1 MPALAYS
8 TRPACQKVQDIIR
21 FVASDLPRLNTA
33 CRDGALA
40 LHEWVRQVRQAVVD
54 IDDAVPGLDPDER
67 LTLLQALG
75 FIVASGERH
84 AQALRHEPGWIVRLL
99 PGVEPALAAA
109 AASERVPVLTAEL
122 YWERNTGWP
131 PLTFTGED
139 HELFFISA
147 VRTQVELRAAANRQ
161 IRALLSQN
169 WTPSTAE
176 GARMLRA
183 AAAAMKE
190 SHGQYLD
197 FRRGPQGE
205 PLMTPAQF
213 NEMRV
218 WLAGTRIAGR
228 GYAGANAAYIA
239 DMVVTDYLLGTADGD
254 YDTYVRG
261 FAQYQ
266 SPQGR
271 ECVATDRERRPLV
284 LVLAESLGMSA
295 ADVDRAT
302 VPQVAERVRLAP
314 AALGWSLAAFK
325 SLVDEF
331 IGASGAHVGLVHVY
345 LEKYRE
351 TMSQEEVD
359 RMPVKPTHGTGGNS
373 HDHTRHVHDM
383 RRKAPRIRKL
393 LAALKES
400 S

>member
-1 MPALAYS
+1 MPAL
-8 TRPACQKVQDIIR
+8 THTTLLPCQKIHNVVQ
-21 FVASDLPRLNTA
+21 FVASDLPALNTA
-33 CRDGALA
+33 CRDGKLA
-40 LHEWVRQVRQAVVD
+40 FHRWIRQVRQVVID
-54 IDDAVPGLDPDER
+54 IADTVHRLDPVER

-75 FIVASGERH
+75 LIVASGERH
-84 AQALRHEPGWIVRLL
+84 AQALRHEPGWIVHLL
-99 PGVEPALAAA
+99 PGVEPALVSAAA
-109 AASERVPVLTAEL
+109 GERVPVLTAEL
-122 YWERNTGWP
+122 YWERNAGWP
-131 PLTFTGED
+131 PLSFTGEG

-147 VRTQVELRAAANRQ
+147 VRTQAELRAAANRQ
-161 IRALLSQN
+161 IRALLSRD
-169 WTPSTAE
+169 WTPTTAE

-228 GYAGANAAYIA
+228 SYAGANAAYIA
-239 DMVVTDYLLGTADGD
+239 DMVVTDYLLGTADDD

-266 SPQGR
+266 SPHGR
-271 ECVATDRERRPLV
+271 ECVAKDRERRPLV
-284 LVLAESLGMSA
+284 LVLAESLGMNA
-295 ADVDRAT
+295 ADLDRAT
-302 VPQVAERVRLAP
+302 VPELTERVRLAP
-314 AALGWSLAAFK
+314 AALGWSLTAFK

-345 LEKYRE
+345 LEKYGE

-373 HDHTRHVHDM
+373 HAHTRQVHDM
-383 RRKAPRIRKL
+383 RRRAPRIRKL

-400 S
+400 